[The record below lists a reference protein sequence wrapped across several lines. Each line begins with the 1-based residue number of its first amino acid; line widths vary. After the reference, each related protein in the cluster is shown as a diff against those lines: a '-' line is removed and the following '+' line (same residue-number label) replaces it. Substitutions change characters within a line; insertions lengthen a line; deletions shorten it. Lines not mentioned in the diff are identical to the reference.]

1 MYVQQANFFFGTG
14 MTFANEVMKT
24 AVRESLPAG
33 TILFEEGESA
43 NEGEPASRFYVLL
56 EGRVRIGFGDSG
68 HVVYV
73 VSHSGEAFGWSS
85 LVGREKYSTTGET
98 LGPTTLNVMKRYQI
112 TDRKIGPALS
122 GFYLNI
128 L

>member
-1 MYVQQANFFFGTG
+1 
-14 MTFANEVMKT
+14 
-24 AVRESLPAG
+24 
-33 TILFEEGESA
+33 
-43 NEGEPASRFYVLL
+43 
-56 EGRVRIGFGDSG
+56 VRISFGDSG

-73 VSHSGEAFGWSS
+73 VSHSGEAFWWSN
-85 LVGREKYSTTGET
+85 LVGREKYSATAET